1 MVKGDDFDEIKSSFK
16 YPPYFFY
23 LFYKLEFCFAIYT
36 HQPYRARILSRLHFR
51 SCGVRRA
58 YLIKWSNQKWSS
70 TINLAPGPHFGIE
83 TENVSVMMGSIHI

>member
-36 HQPYRARILSRLHFR
+36 HQPHTELGFSRVFTFVL
-51 SCGVRRA
+51 V
-58 YLIKWSNQKWSS
+58 
-70 TINLAPGPHFGIE
+70 E
-83 TENVSVMMGSIHI
+83 